1 MSKAGYRKQGYRQRD
16 TDSGIQTDRHG
27 HASQFASQS
36 IGSRFENNNCPWPKK
51 MIVDIFFLSVLF
63 LSLSLL
69 SVRDGKILRAG
80 KKKMQR
86 SFRPFPP
93 LAFILETARHHHHHI
108 VEGRLLSA
116 AARKEIDGGGE
127 EKKKV
132 VWSCWT

>member
-16 TDSGIQTDRHG
+16 TDWVQTDRHG
-27 HASQFASQS
+27 HASQSVVDMETTTAP
-36 IGSRFENNNCPWPKK
+36 GPKK

-108 VEGRLLSA
+108 VEERLLSA